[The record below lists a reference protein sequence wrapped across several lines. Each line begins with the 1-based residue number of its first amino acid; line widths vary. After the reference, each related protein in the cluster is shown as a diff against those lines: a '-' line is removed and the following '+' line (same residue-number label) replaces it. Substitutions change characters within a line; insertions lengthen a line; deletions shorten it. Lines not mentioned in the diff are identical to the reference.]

1 MLDVEIYDSGKP
13 DRTLSRG
20 LSSSKLIHLFFKQS
34 IIMQIHH
41 ISNEKLTFQ
50 RIFDILKENYQ
61 LALSPEAEQRIVKCR
76 RYLDKKIEAQDEPI
90 YGITTGFGSLCDTSI
105 SKQDLGKLQKN
116 LVMSH
121 ACGTGD
127 LVPKEIIKLMLLLK
141 VQSLSYGHSGVQ
153 LATVQRL
160 IDFFNHDVLPVVYEQ
175 GSLGAS
181 GDLAPLAHL
190 SLPLIGLGEVYFEGE
205 RCEAAKVL
213 NHFGWKPIELQ
224 SKEGLALLNGTQF
237 MSAYGVFML
246 MKTFRLSMLADIISC
261 VSLEAFDGRIEPFF
275 DQVHQIRH
283 HKGQIATATRI
294 RKLLEGSQ
302 LINRPKKHVQDPYSF
317 RCIPQ
322 VHGASKDSVNY
333 VAYVFSNEI
342 NAVTDN
348 PTIFP
353 DDDLIISAGNFHGQ
367 PLALALD
374 NLAIAMSEWGN
385 ISERRT
391 YQLLHGK
398 RGLPAFLVA
407 SPGLNSG
414 FMIPQYTAASIV
426 SQNKQLSTPASV
438 DSIES
443 SQGQED
449 HVSMGANAATK
460 ALRVVYNL
468 ERILAIELF
477 NAAQALEF
485 RRPARS
491 SDYIEELIA
500 AYREKVSFVSD
511 DRVMYTEIERSVA
524 FLREVPLNIPD
535 ALIEGI

>member
-1 MLDVEIYDSGKP
+1 MK
-13 DRTLSRG
+13 
-20 LSSSKLIHLFFKQS
+20 KHF
-34 IIMQIHH
+34 
-41 ISNEKLTFQ
+41 ISDQKLTFKI
-50 RIFDILKENYQ
+50 IFDIIKEDFK
-61 LALSPEAEQRIVKCR
+61 LELSVSAIAKIEKCR
-76 RYLDKKIEAQDEPI
+76 AYLDHKISTQTKPV

-105 SKQDLGKLQKN
+105 STEDLGTLQKN

-121 ACGTGD
+121 ACGLGD
-127 LVPKEIIKLMLLLK
+127 EVPQEIVKLMLLLK
-141 VQSLSYGHSGVQ
+141 IQSLSYGHSGVQ
-153 LATVQRL
+153 LKTVQRL
-160 IDFFNHDVLPVVYEQ
+160 VDFFNHDVLPVVYQ
-175 GSLGAS
+175 MGSLGAS

-190 SLPLIGLGEVYFEGE
+190 SLPLIGMGEVRFQGKIM
-205 RCEAAKVL
+205 AAADVL
-213 NHFGWKPIELQ
+213 DHFGWQPIELQ

-237 MSAYGVFML
+237 MSAYGVFSL
-246 MKTFRLSMLADIISC
+246 LKVFRLSMLADIIAAL
-261 VSLEAFDGRIEPFF
+261 SLEAFDGRIEPFY
-275 DQVHQIRH
+275 DAVHQIRH
-283 HKGQIATATRI
+283 HRGQIDTAAQI
-294 RKLLEGSQ
+294 RKLLENSE
-302 LINRPKKHVQDPYSF
+302 LIQRDKAHVQDPYSF

-333 VAYVFSNEI
+333 TAYVFSNEI

-353 DDDLIISAGNFHGQ
+353 DEDLIISAGNFHGQ

-374 NLAIAMSEWGN
+374 SLAIACAEWGN

-398 RGLPAFLVA
+398 RGLPPFLVA
-407 SPGLNSG
+407 NPGLNSG
-414 FMIPQYTAASIV
+414 FMIPQYASASLV
-426 SQNKQLSTPASV
+426 SQNKQLCTPASV

-460 ALRVVYNL
+460 GLRVVLNL

-491 SDYIEELIA
+491 SDFIEGFVA
-500 AYREKVSFVSD
+500 AYREKVKFIHQD
-511 DRVMYTEIERSVA
+511 IIMYPEIEKSVQ
-524 FLREVPLNIPD
+524 FLRDIPLELPD